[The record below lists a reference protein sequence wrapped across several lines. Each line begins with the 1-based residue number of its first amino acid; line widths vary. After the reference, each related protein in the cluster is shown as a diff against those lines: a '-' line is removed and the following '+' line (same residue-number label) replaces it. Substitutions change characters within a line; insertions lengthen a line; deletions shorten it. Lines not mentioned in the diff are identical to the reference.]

1 MKKSFNLTNTE
12 YLDTDIILGSSILR
26 TIIHLIVIPIII
38 AMLGFAF
45 LSVIYIALIS
55 YMHIYRCKLAPTEEN
70 ILRKETFFSII
81 SFLVIS
87 ISSVLVFFILISLI

>member
-70 ILRKETFFSII
+70 ILRKDTLFSII

-87 ISSVLVFFILISLI
+87 IFSVLVFFVLYSLI

>member
-1 MKKSFNLTNTE
+1 MKASFNLTNTE
-12 YLDTDIILGSSILR
+12 YLNTDIILGSSILR
-26 TIIHLIVIPIII
+26 TITHLIVIPTII
-38 AMLGFAF
+38 AISGFAL

-70 ILRKETFFSII
+70 ILRKDTFFSVI

-87 ISSVLVFFILISLI
+87 IFAVLVFFIILSVI